1 MSTATDRSADADRN
15 AHPDPST
22 ATDRNAHPDPST
34 ATDRSA
40 VHRITVDVEVDGR
53 RRREEIPAHTVLL
66 DLLRGRMGNTGVK
79 ASCERGVCGAC
90 TTLID
95 GVPTASCSVF
105 AFSVDGCSVE
115 TVAGQLE
122 GGEPGPVQRAF
133 AERGG
138 FQCGYC
144 TPGMVMLTTALLRE
158 DPDPT
163 EERIREWISSNI
175 CRCTGYQMIV
185 DSVRRA
191 AELIREEA

>member
-1 MSTATDRSADADRN
+1 MSADRA
-15 AHPDPST
+15 
-22 ATDRNAHPDPST
+22 AT
-34 ATDRSA
+34 
-40 VHRITVDVEVDGR
+40 HRITVDVEVDGR
-53 RRREEIPAHTVLL
+53 RRREEVPANTVLL
-66 DLLRGRMGNTGVK
+66 DLLRDRMGNTGVK

-115 TVAGQLE
+115 TVAGQTE
-122 GGEPGPVQRAF
+122 ADEPGPVQRAF
-133 AERGG
+133 AECGG

-158 DPDPT
+158 HPEPT
-163 EERIREWISSNI
+163 EEQVREWISSNI
-175 CRCTGYQMIV
+175 CRCTGYRMII
-185 DSVRRA
+185 DSVHRA

>member
-1 MSTATDRSADADRN
+1 MSTDR
-15 AHPDPST
+15 T
-22 ATDRNAHPDPST
+22 AAR
-34 ATDRSA
+34 
-40 VHRITVDVEVDGR
+40 RITVDVEVDGR
-53 RRREEIPAHTVLL
+53 RRREEMAAQTVLL
-66 DLLRGRMGNTGVK
+66 DLLRDRMGNTGVK

-115 TVAGQLE
+115 TVAGQAR

-133 AERGG
+133 AECGG

-158 DPDPT
+158 HPEPT
-163 EERIREWISSNI
+163 EEQIREWISSNI
-175 CRCTGYQMIV
+175 CRCTGYAMII

-191 AELIREEA
+191 AELTREEA